1 MDASSSH
8 ASPALPVPQTRKAIE
23 DEIARYLNHVFDLR
37 TRLNTFAPISVLP
50 PEVLSEVFMRTAGPY
65 ASLPWTTR
73 PYEWIRISHVCR
85 HWRNVALGC
94 PALWGQLVVTT
105 RHEWTEELL
114 ERAKK
119 APLYVTVDLRTAPAM
134 SSFRAG
140 TVSPKEESLALVL
153 SHMSRVRSLSITTSG
168 ERPLTAKTLQLLDG
182 PAPCLESL
190 TVRCGDVG
198 RTSPGEYDH
207 IHHMLHHPETG
218 RLRHLELQAVSLHWH
233 KTSLPHLTHLTISN
247 KPHQFRTYVAPET
260 MLAAIAQMHHL
271 EELVIESALTVPA
284 DYNQVPMAS
293 TQASLPN
300 LWSLR
305 ISDTTPNTICL
316 LNHLTT
322 PALSRI
328 FVEVDSNCT
337 RQLRGDLLAAIAA
350 KTSSLGTL
358 LSFVVTLAHVSITLQ
373 AYRRG
378 FGCEAMKNGAS
389 RPKEHTPELEVRF
402 GRFDV
407 EVVIT
412 KACELFPIRDVQHLF
427 VSGTSLSKESWLAL
441 LRSTRK
447 VTELSIMDGAN
458 DDPLP
463 EVLTDRPR
471 GRKKKAYVLPQLRH
485 LILEDCYFGDH
496 SDEYE
501 YGGDEELED
510 QDRLAGR
517 LLDCFMARY
526 EYGVEI
532 EQLHIIRPIN
542 IFWSEIDEL
551 KEVVRY
557 VDWDETI
564 EYDEKERFTDDSYD
578 DFEESEIDPYED
590 DPYEED
596 LFWGYGDV
604 WDGGFF

>member
-37 TRLNTFAPISVLP
+37 SRLNTFAPISVLP

-65 ASLPWTTR
+65 ASLSWSTR
-73 PYEWIRISHVCR
+73 PYGWIRISHVCR

-94 PALWGQLVVTT
+94 PALWGKLAVTT
-105 RHEWTEELL
+105 QHEWTEELL
-114 ERAKK
+114 ERSKK
-119 APLYVTVDLRTAPAM
+119 APLYVTIDLRTSPSM
-134 SSFRAG
+134 SSRI
-140 TVSPKEESLALVL
+140 SPKEESLALVL
-153 SHMSRVRSLSITTSG
+153 SHMSRVRSLSITTTG
-168 ERPLTAKTLQLLDG
+168 MRPLTEKTLQLLDG

-190 TVRCGDVG
+190 TVRCEDVMH
-198 RTSPGEYDH
+198 TSLGEHAH
-207 IHHMLHHPETG
+207 IHHLLLHPETV
-218 RLRHLELQAVSLHWH
+218 RLRHLELHAVSLHWH

-247 KPHQFRTYVAPET
+247 KPRQARIHVAPET
-260 MLAAIAQMHHL
+260 MLAAIAQMCRL
-271 EELVIESALTVPA
+271 EALVIESAMTVPA

-322 PALSRI
+322 SALSRI
-328 FVEVDSNCT
+328 FVEVDSHCP
-337 RQLRGDLLAAIAA
+337 RPLRGDLLAAIAA

-358 LSFVVTLAHVSITLQ
+358 LSFVVTLTHMALNLQ
-373 AYRRG
+373 AFRRG
-378 FGCEAMKNGAS
+378 FGCEAMKNGAG
-389 RPKEHTPELEVRF
+389 RPDEHTPELEVRF

-412 KACELFPIRDVQHLF
+412 KACELFPIRDVQYLF
-427 VSGTSLSKESWLAL
+427 VSGTSLSNESWLAL
-441 LRSTRK
+441 LESTRN

-463 EVLTDRPR
+463 EVLIDQHC
-471 GRKKKAYVLPQLRH
+471 GSKKNAYVLPQLRH

-496 SDEYE
+496 SGEYE
-501 YGGDEELED
+501 YGGDEEFED
-510 QDRLAGR
+510 EDRLTGR

-532 EQLHIIRPIN
+532 EHLHIIRPIN
-542 IFWSEIDEL
+542 ISRSEIDEL

-557 VDWDETI
+557 VGWDETI
-564 EYDEKERFTDDSYD
+564 QYDEKEHFTDDLYD

-590 DPYEED
+590 AP
-596 LFWGYGDV
+596 FWGYGGM